1 MIFNEFFSV
10 ILFDSTSLEVS
21 FELFSSVPN
30 GGYKVLNLI
39 QNQLNK
45 QGKYSITE
53 NGAIG
58 YRSTGSALVDINYKV
73 SSLRQS
79 EEEEII
85 NLFDNAFKENREYAL
100 KWLFFARD
108 ILEGLGERRLFRIC
122 YKRLAQLDITAFKKI

>member
-1 MIFNEFFSV
+1 M
-10 ILFDSTSLEVS
+10 
-21 FELFSSVPN
+21 
-30 GGYKVLNLI
+30 LNLI

-45 QGKYSITE
+45 QGEYSITE

-85 NLFDNAFKENREYAL
+85 NSLTMHSKKTENMH
-100 KWLFFARD
+100 
-108 ILEGLGERRLFRIC
+108 
-122 YKRLAQLDITAFKKI
+122 